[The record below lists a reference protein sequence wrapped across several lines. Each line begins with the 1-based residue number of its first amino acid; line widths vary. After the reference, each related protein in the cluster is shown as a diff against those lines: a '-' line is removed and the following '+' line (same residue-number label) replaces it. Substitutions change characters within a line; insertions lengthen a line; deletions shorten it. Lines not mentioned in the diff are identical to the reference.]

1 LDNLLA
7 SLLGHAPKRGE
18 DALTATFAWL
28 LRHHTNLRV
37 AFVDALRGGDEARFP
52 AEMPR
57 VRVQVPEE
65 ASRYDLV
72 LAWDGVRAV
81 IEVKVDAALGW
92 RSIADDTTGEL
103 LVVSQVTK
111 YLHTGNR
118 EGRPPTWVFTL
129 APDAIVVEAAAAKH
143 ARYGGSLR
151 WHDVRRMLESSAGE
165 DPVVSQVAGWFVD
178 VLKRRGMTY
187 EKLTESAL
195 QAVGPYLTFK
205 RTIDAMIDRAFDV
218 LKAEGAFVELAVQ
231 EPWRQ
236 EAYQRIGW
244 VLPVNK
250 AKGHNAFIGVS
261 VSPQATADGAPDLLF
276 FLETPP
282 TKEAARRIHSER
294 AAWEEGLVA
303 LRAESAANWHLG
315 EGWPVLRATL
325 DLRTLL
331 DAEDQT
337 AAATAFFRECL
348 AAAKRHGLIARYL
361 AATK

>member
-1 LDNLLA
+1 MENLLA

-28 LRHHTNLRV
+28 LRHHAPLRA
-37 AFVDALRGGDEARFP
+37 AFVDALRGGNADRFP
-52 AEMPR
+52 AEAPR

-65 ASRYDLV
+65 TSRYDLV

-92 RSIADDTTGEL
+92 RSIADDTTGEVQ
-103 LVVSQVTK
+103 VVSQVTK
-111 YLHTGNR
+111 YLRTGNR
-118 EGRPPTWVFTL
+118 EGRPTTWVFTL
-129 APDAIVVEAAAAKH
+129 APEVVVVEAAAADH
-143 ARYGGSLR
+143 ARYGGSIR
-151 WHDVRRMLESSAGE
+151 WHDVRRMLESSAG
-165 DPVVSQVAGWFVD
+165 DDAVVSQVAGWFVD

-195 QAVGPYLTFK
+195 AAVGPYLTFK
-205 RTIDAMIDRAFDV
+205 RTIDAMIDHAFDA
-218 LKAEGAFVELAVQ
+218 LKAEGAFAELAVQ

-282 TKEAARRIHSER
+282 SKEAARRIHSER
-294 AAWEEGLVA
+294 AAWEAALVSLREEGA
-303 LRAESAANWHLG
+303 TSWHLG
-315 EGWPVLRATL
+315 DGWPVLRATR

-337 AAATAFFRECL
+337 AAVTAFFRDCL
-348 AAAKRHGLIARYL
+348 AAAKRHGLTARYL